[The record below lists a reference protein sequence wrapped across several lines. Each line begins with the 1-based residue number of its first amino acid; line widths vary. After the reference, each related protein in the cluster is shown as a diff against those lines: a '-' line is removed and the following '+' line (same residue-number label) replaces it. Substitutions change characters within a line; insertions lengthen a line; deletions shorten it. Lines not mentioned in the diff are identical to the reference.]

1 MLPPTCRCQAEPRVN
16 GRRPARQA
24 GPTRFRRRTM
34 TPIIAQRII
43 VSERAGLVS

>member
-1 MLPPTCRCQAEPRVN
+1 MLLPAPDYPAEVRFN
-16 GRRPARQA
+16 GRRPAREA
-24 GPTRFRRRTM
+24 GPTRVRRRTM